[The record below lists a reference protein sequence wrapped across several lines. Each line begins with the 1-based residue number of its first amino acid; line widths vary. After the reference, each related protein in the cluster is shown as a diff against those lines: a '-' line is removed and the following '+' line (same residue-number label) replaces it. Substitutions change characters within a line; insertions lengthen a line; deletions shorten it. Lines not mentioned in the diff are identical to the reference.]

1 MLISFEGCEGSGK
14 TTLANYLF
22 NKILSKYSVILTKEP
37 GGNEKELKDFNVLL
51 KQILLQFNNH
61 IEYQTEALLYAAD
74 RIEHLKKVIIP
85 ALKEKKIIICDRYI
99 DSSFAYQGYARG
111 LGETFIKEIN
121 KFALS
126 YYPDITFYLDLDPEI
141 GLKRLKDKRKEKIE
155 YFDLHNIYFHQ
166 KVREGYLKICKNYP
180 ERICIINANQP
191 LNIIKKNIDSKIRKF
206 LK

>member
-74 RIEHLKKVIIP
+74 RIEHLKK
-85 ALKEKKIIICDRYI
+85 L
-99 DSSFAYQGYARG
+99 
-111 LGETFIKEIN
+111 
-121 KFALS
+121 
-126 YYPDITFYLDLDPEI
+126 
-141 GLKRLKDKRKEKIE
+141 
-155 YFDLHNIYFHQ
+155 
-166 KVREGYLKICKNYP
+166 
-180 ERICIINANQP
+180 
-191 LNIIKKNIDSKIRKF
+191 
-206 LK
+206 